1 MWFAWFLP
9 VFVSPRLGPGARA
22 KSQGQ
27 VPGPVPVPELG
38 QEVGPEHSSEALG
51 RRLLCP
57 RALCWP
63 AAAALVLGGPIPQLA
78 TPPPPHHH
86 HCCCSTAIAPVLWPI
101 LMQQRSAWCHYAGNT
116 YARPSVASYA

>member
-57 RALCWP
+57 RTLCWP

-78 TPPPPHHH
+78 TPPPPPPPLLLLNCHRAGTMAHFDAAAV
-86 HCCCSTAIAPVLWPI
+86 SVV
-101 LMQQRSAWCHYAGNT
+101 HYAGNT
-116 YARPSVASYA
+116 HARPSVASYA